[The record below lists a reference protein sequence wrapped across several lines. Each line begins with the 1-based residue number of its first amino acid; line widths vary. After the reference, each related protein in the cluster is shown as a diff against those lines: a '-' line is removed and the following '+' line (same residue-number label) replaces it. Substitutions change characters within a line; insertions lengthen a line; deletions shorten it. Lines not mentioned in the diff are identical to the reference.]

1 MQKQNINKTD
11 IYFLA
16 LGLSL
21 ADGFLFTICSSLLP
35 WLLATVKILSQ
46 IVNRSCDN
54 PTHGGVGLPQDK
66 LLIKIYFIF
75 KEDIIIMNT
84 KNRFKTIFNDTS

>member
-1 MQKQNINKTD
+1 M
-11 IYFLA
+11 FSLS
-16 LGLSL
+16 LGFSL

-54 PTHGGVGLPQDK
+54 PPRWVGLPQEKFNLYIENK
-66 LLIKIYFIF
+66 LKV
-75 KEDIIIMNT
+75 K
-84 KNRFKTIFNDTS
+84 

>member
-1 MQKQNINKTD
+1 MD
-11 IYFLA
+11 IIFSLA

-35 WLLATVKILSQ
+35 WLLATAKILSQ

-54 PTHGGVGLPQDK
+54 PTHEGSACPK
-66 LLIKIYFIF
+66 R
-75 KEDIIIMNT
+75 N
-84 KNRFKTIFNDTS
+84 

>member
-1 MQKQNINKTD
+1 M
-11 IYFLA
+11 FSLA

-54 PTHGGVGLPQDK
+54 PTHGGVGLPQENFN
-66 LLIKIYFIF
+66 LIYI
-75 KEDIIIMNT
+75 
-84 KNRFKTIFNDTS
+84 KNRLN

>member
-1 MQKQNINKTD
+1 MD
-11 IYFLA
+11 IIFSLA

-35 WLLATVKILSQ
+35 WLLATAKILSQ

-54 PTHGGVGLPQDK
+54 PTRGVGLPQEKFKKENNFSDY
-66 LLIKIYFIF
+66 LLTFPL
-75 KEDIIIMNT
+75 ENT
-84 KNRFKTIFNDTS
+84 EKTNDLSSLFSP